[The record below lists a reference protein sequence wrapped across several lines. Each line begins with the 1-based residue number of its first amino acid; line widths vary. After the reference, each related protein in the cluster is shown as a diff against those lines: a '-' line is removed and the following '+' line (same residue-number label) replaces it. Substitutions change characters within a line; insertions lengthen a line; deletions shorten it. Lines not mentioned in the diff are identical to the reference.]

1 MTRALA
7 AAVALVLA
15 VSCGGGGGGGDG
27 GGGDDAVGTTAV
39 RDDQAIARDINLKAS
54 DFPTE
59 WRGTPL
65 PPDAEAVNA
74 RNSRALAECMGRPAP
89 EEIRTALADSED
101 FSAIDTRRVTSSVQ
115 VVRTEELAKGDFD
128 ALRTDRAVTCHKAQ
142 VEGEFRRQLPDASPQ
157 VSLERLDLPRFG
169 DETVAFR
176 VDATSLAQ
184 GVQVRTFIDLVF
196 VRKGRIEISAN
207 FINRT
212 VPFPS
217 DLERSLLQRMV
228 GRA

>member
-1 MTRALA
+1 VIRVVA
-7 AAVALVLA
+7 AAVALLLA
-15 VSCGGGGGGGDG
+15 VPGCGGGGGDG
-27 GGGDDAVGTTAV
+27 GDGGDDALGTTAV
-39 RDDQAIARDINLKAS
+39 LDDQALARDINLRTS

-65 PPDAEAVNA
+65 PADAEAVNA
-74 RNSRALAECMGRPAP
+74 RNSRELAECMGRPAP

-115 VVRTEELAKGDFD
+115 LVRTEELARGDFE
-128 ALRTDRAVTCHKAQ
+128 ALRTDRAIGCHRSQIEA
-142 VEGEFRRQLPDASPQ
+142 EFRRQLPGASPQ
-157 VSLERLDLPRFG
+157 VSLERLPMPTFG

-176 VDATSLAQ
+176 VDATSLAE

-217 DLERSLLQRMV
+217 ELERSLLQRMV